1 MSVSGYASPAGCG
14 FLLTVRDDG
23 TRILQPREWG
33 HRVSDLLRIGEVA
46 KALGVSI
53 DTLRRWD
60 ADGRI
65 TFVRRGNQRMLPA
78 AQLGELLRAN
88 AGATKK
94 SSARN
99 RLDGV
104 VVSVERDGVMAK
116 VELACGDY
124 RIVSLMSREAAD
136 DLKLEPGVYASAV
149 VKATNVI
156 IDR

>member
-1 MSVSGYASPAGCG
+1 MRAEVDVA
-14 FLLTVRDDG
+14 
-23 TRILQPREWG
+23 E
-33 HRVSDLLRIGEVA
+33 LLRIGEVA

-60 ADGRI
+60 AEGRVK
-65 TFVRRGNQRMLPA
+65 FVRRGNQRMLRA
-78 AQLGELLRAN
+78 SELDKLLR
-88 AGATKK
+88 TRSTVPER

-99 RLDGV
+99 RLAGI

-116 VELACGDY
+116 VELACGEF

-136 DLKLEPGVYASAV
+136 ELKLEPGVEATAV

>member
-1 MSVSGYASPAGCG
+1 MA
-14 FLLTVRDDG
+14 
-23 TRILQPREWG
+23 E
-33 HRVSDLLRIGEVA
+33 LLRIGEVA

-60 ADGRI
+60 SEGRVK
-65 TFVRRGNQRMLPA
+65 FVRRGNQRMLPA
-78 AQLGELLRAN
+78 SQLGKLLASRE
-88 AGATKK
+88 GATKR

-99 RLDGV
+99 RLSGV

-116 VELACGDY
+116 VEMACGDF

-136 DLKLEPGVYASAV
+136 DLKLEPGVYATAV

-156 IDR
+156 VDR

>member
-1 MSVSGYASPAGCG
+1 VA
-14 FLLTVRDDG
+14 
-23 TRILQPREWG
+23 E
-33 HRVSDLLRIGEVA
+33 LLRIGEVS

-53 DTLRRWD
+53 DTLRRWETE
-60 ADGRI
+60 GRV

-78 AQLGELLRAN
+78 AELGALIGSKRGA
-88 AGATKK
+88 AGK

-99 RLDGV
+99 RMRGV

-116 VELACGDY
+116 VEMSCGEY
-124 RIVSLMSREAAD
+124 RVVSLMSREAAD
-136 DLKLEPGVYASAV
+136 ELALAPGVYATAV